1 MSHCVTCVPAWLIL
15 YYVTGSCKGP
25 IQPNPN
31 QTNQPNP
38 MCLAIFVVA
47 SGGDVELE
55 GPTTNKDVTRVG
67 VLLMYCDLLITQ
79 HMVCTSILYQ
89 LDWVAWC
96 PISIKMF
103 LNFETYTPSTN
114 YKRGKSVKQTCN
126 PVFWTATLSS
136 HLLGFFMR
144 ILKPIKLSKEVVTE
158 ILYPPGARS
167 IRPVSSRDPVEDVP
181 WGSSA
186 NVRGATHKRISKVST
201 SSWYALLFFYERRF
215 SFELCLR
222 RWKKFLQSIVTL
234 EGND

>member
-55 GPTTNKDVTRVG
+55 GPTMNKDVTRVG

-126 PVFWTATLSS
+126 PVFWTVTLSS
-136 HLLGFFMR
+136 HFLRFFMR
-144 ILKPIKLSKEVVTE
+144 ISKPINLSKEVVTE
-158 ILYPPGARS
+158 ICTHQEQGALDLSQAGTLLRMSLEDLVQMSEEPPIKGFLRLALRLDVLYS
-167 IRPVSSRDPVEDVP
+167 
-181 WGSSA
+181 
-186 NVRGATHKRISKVST
+186 
-201 SSWYALLFFYERRF
+201 FCYERRF
-215 SFELCLR
+215 SFEFG
-222 RWKKFLQSIVTL
+222 KYVYEDGKNFHSQ
-234 EGND
+234 